1 MNRIRKR
8 RRQGGSTLIET
19 MVATALMLVVSAG
32 VMALAAT
39 SLATSENQGHLAA
52 RTSEYCQDKLEQL
65 LALSFNDSTSN
76 TTTIPTSASGGT
88 GLTIGGSSSP
98 GSPVTG
104 YVDYLDITGN
114 ILTVSGNTAPS
125 GWYYV
130 RVWSIAAGPAGATNS
145 KLITVTTQVDAP
157 IGAAG
162 AVPQS
167 TVAALK
173 VNPF

>member
-8 RRQGGSTLIET
+8 RPQGGSTLIET
-19 MVATALMLVVSAG
+19 MVATALMVVVSAG
-32 VMALAAT
+32 VMALAAV

-52 RTSEYCQDKLEQL
+52 RTSEYCQDKMEQL
-65 LALSFNDSTSN
+65 LALGFGDSTSD
-76 TTTIPTSASGGT
+76 TTVIPTASSGGT
-88 GLTIGGSSSP
+88 GLTIGGSSNPASP
-98 GSPVTG
+98 SAS
-104 YVDYLDITGN
+104 YIDYLDITGN
-114 ILTVSGNTAPS
+114 ILTTVGTTAPS

-130 RVWSIAAGPAGATNS
+130 RVWSISAGPAGATNE
-145 KLITVTTQVDAP
+145 KLITVTAKVNAA
-157 IGAAG
+157 IGSVG

>member
-19 MVATALMLVVSAG
+19 MVATALMLVVAAG
-32 VMALAAT
+32 VMVLAAT

-76 TTTIPTSASGGT
+76 TTTIPTSSSGGT
-88 GLTIGGSSSP
+88 GLAIGGGSNP
-98 GSPVTG
+98 GSPATG

-114 ILTVSGNTAPS
+114 ILTSAGAAPS

-130 RVWSIAAGPAGATNS
+130 RVWSIAAGPAGATNE
-145 KLITVTTQVDAP
+145 KLITVTTQVDAS
-157 IGAAG
+157 IGSVG